1 MKPITGDLTYELL
14 ARGSHHSH
22 HYHHTGTYGGG
33 GDGVFDW
40 WEWLI
45 LGIGVI
51 VVIWAL
57 VKKFSSD

>member
-33 GDGVFDW
+33 GDGVIDW
-40 WEWLI
+40 
-45 LGIGVI
+45 GSGSS
-51 VVIWAL
+51 WASA
-57 VKKFSSD
+57 SSS

>member
-1 MKPITGDLTYELL
+1 MKPITGDLAYELL

-33 GDGVFDW
+33 GDGVLDW

-45 LGIGVI
+45 LAIGVI
-51 VVIWAL
+51 VVIWAV